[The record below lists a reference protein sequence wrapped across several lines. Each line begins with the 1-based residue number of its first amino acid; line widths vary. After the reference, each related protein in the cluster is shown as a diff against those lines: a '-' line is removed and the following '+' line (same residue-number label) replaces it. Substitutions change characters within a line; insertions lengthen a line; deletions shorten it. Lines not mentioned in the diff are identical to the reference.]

1 MNEFYCGT
9 KIVCGSGAVAAL
21 KTLESRKL
29 LLVSDPYFVETGQA
43 TAIAALSGAQQV
55 RVFGQVQPD
64 PTVALAAEGTAVLK
78 EFAPD
83 TVVALGGGSAMD
95 CAKAMLYFSGCDAN
109 LVAIPTT
116 SGSGSE
122 VTDFAVLTHENV
134 KHPLV
139 DGRLAPY
146 MAILDDELLEKL
158 PKTLIADA
166 GFDVLTH
173 ALEAY
178 VAKNA
183 NSFTDAL
190 AKEAFCL
197 AFSALPASYAGD
209 LSVRMQVHQAATMAG
224 VAFTRAG
231 LGLCHAMAHVLG
243 GIYHI
248 SHGRLNA
255 ILLPEVL
262 VANGC
267 TAGEKYA
274 LLGRSAG
281 LGGSVQTVALRNL
294 RGGLVRLRNML
305 RMPSSLAQAGISPM
319 DLLGNEERIVKAVL
333 EDPCCATNPV
343 AVDAGTVRK
352 ILREVAGRE

>member
-9 KIVCGSGAVAAL
+9 KIVCGSGAVASL
-21 KTLESRKL
+21 KTLGSKKL
-29 LLVSDPYFVETGQA
+29 LVVADPYFVESGQA
-43 TAIAALSGAQQV
+43 GAIGTLSGAQQV
-55 RVFGQVQPD
+55 RIFGEVQPD
-64 PTVALAAEGTAVLK
+64 PTVALAAKGTAVVK

-83 TVVALGGGSAMD
+83 AVVALGGGSAMD
-95 CAKAMLYFSGCDAN
+95 CAKAMLYFSGCDAK

-183 NSFTDAL
+183 NCFTDAL

-197 AFSALPASYAGD
+197 AFSALPASFGGD

-262 VANGC
+262 AANTC
-267 TAGEKYA
+267 AAGEKYA
-274 LLGRSAG
+274 SLGRSAG
-281 LGGSVQTVALRNL
+281 LGGSAQTVALRNL
-294 RGGLVRLRNML
+294 RGGLVRLRNEL
-305 RMPSSLAQAGISPM
+305 RMPASLAQAGISPM

-343 AVDAGTVRK
+343 MVDAPAVRK
-352 ILREVAGRE
+352 ILREVAGRG